1 MPDTTDDEGAG
12 AIRVDVGGQLPQCL
26 SAPDVLRG
34 VAADASQ
41 ICCLELGELR
51 IERGPIQQYRRQRV
65 GHVIVDET
73 VGALQFVNAPV
84 GFQVQMRI
92 GDGVDKTVVELIVN
106 HHEQTTFGP
115 EVVIERACAQ
125 PRATGQAAEVHDT
138 VAADEFVA
146 GGIEKL
152 LTSDRRACHH
162 VILQN
167 IIILCL
173 GVAMGAE
180 VSSLVNLA
188 GDLAGTYRW
197 TPSSGASVDSA
208 TADADLAALRRDGYV
223 ILPDLLTAAE
233 LIEIREAVGP
243 LLNPHGRN
251 RFEGHATQRVYSVL
265 NKTRACDR
273 IADHPRVLALLDR
286 LFLPNYLLSMLQV
299 INILPGEQ
307 AQMLH
312 TDDGFYPIPRPRAA
326 LGAATI
332 WAIDDFTAEN
342 GATDVIAH
350 SHLWGDRAPSD
361 AERAPVV
368 MAAGSCVFFLG
379 TLWHGGGANRS
390 DTARLALTAQYCE
403 PWLRPQEAFTLS
415 MTRDTVRAV
424 SEDIRRMLGYSIH
437 PPFIGQVDGMH
448 PKRLLEPEQTQG
460 L

>member
-1 MPDTTDDEGAG
+1 MANAADDEGAG
-12 AIRVDVGGQLPQCL
+12 AIRVDIDGQLPQFL
-26 SAPDVLRG
+26 SAADVLAGIVTYPLEVR
-34 VAADASQ
+34 
-41 ICCLELGELR
+41 CLQLGELWVKCR
-51 IERGPIQQYRRQRV
+51 AIQQDRRQRI
-65 GHVIVDET
+65 GHVIVHEAA
-73 VGALQFVNAPV
+73 GALEFVNTPL
-84 GFQVQMRI
+84 GLQVQMRV
-92 GDGVDKTVVELIVN
+92 GDRVDQAVVELVVD
-106 HHEQTTFGP
+106 HHQQAGFGP
-115 EVVIERACAQ
+115 EVVVERTGAQACTA
-125 PRATGQAAEVHDT
+125 GQAAEVDHAT
-138 VAADEFVA
+138 AAHKFLA
-146 GGIEKL
+146 GSIEKL
-152 LTSDRRACHH
+152 LTSNWRACHH

-173 GVAMGAE
+173 GDVVSAE

-197 TPSSGASVDSA
+197 TPSSGDSVDPA
-208 TADADLAALRRDGYV
+208 VADADLAMLRRDGYV
-223 ILPDLLTAAE
+223 ILPDLLTADD
-233 LIEIREAVGP
+233 LMEIREAVVP
-243 LLNPHGRN
+243 LLDLHGRN
-251 RFEGHATQRVYSVL
+251 RFEGHTTQRVYSVL

-332 WAIDDFTAEN
+332 WAIDDFTADN
-342 GATDVIAH
+342 GATDIIAG
-350 SHLWGDRAPSD
+350 SHLWGDKTPKEADRT
-361 AERAPVV
+361 PVV

-379 TLWHGGGANRS
+379 TLWHGGGANQS
-390 DTARLALTAQYCE
+390 DSARLALTAQYCE

-448 PKRLLEPEQTQG
+448 PKRLLEPEPHPI
-460 L
+460 